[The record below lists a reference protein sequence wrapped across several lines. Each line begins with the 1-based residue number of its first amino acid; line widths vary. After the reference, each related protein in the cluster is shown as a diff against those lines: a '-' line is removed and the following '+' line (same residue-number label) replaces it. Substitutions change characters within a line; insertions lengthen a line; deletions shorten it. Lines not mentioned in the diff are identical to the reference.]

1 MTLLLAYKCPYL
13 IALHESATQVPHG
26 AVHQVGAMVAC
37 SQQQGCDGVAIHA
50 SHAVGGSDGVALDER
65 DPLRAESNRPETARR
80 IAGAWDFGSSEVRRE
95 AAVEAEFVP
104 IGFLREW
111 NERYT

>member
-1 MTLLLAYKCPYL
+1 VTLLLAYKCPYL
-13 IALHESATQVPHG
+13 IALHESTAQVPHG
-26 AVHQVGAMVAC
+26 TVHQISAVVA
-37 SQQQGCDGVAIHA
+37 SPQQQGRDCVPVNARHTISRADGIAF
-50 SHAVGGSDGVALDER
+50 DER
-65 DPLRAESNRPETARR
+65 RVVAAESNRPETARR